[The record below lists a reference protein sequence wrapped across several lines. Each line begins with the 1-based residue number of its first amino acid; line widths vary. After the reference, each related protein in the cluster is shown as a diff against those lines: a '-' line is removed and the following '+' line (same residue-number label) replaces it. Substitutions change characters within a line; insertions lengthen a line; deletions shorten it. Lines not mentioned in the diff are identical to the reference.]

1 MTQRISVEEYRTRL
15 AAGSKRTRKSKH
27 NNTKVECD
35 GHTFDSKA
43 EMRRYLDLRIL
54 QRAGKIRD
62 LVLQPSYSIDTGI
75 YTADFR
81 YVDAE
86 RRRIVV
92 EDVKGHA
99 TDACKLRLKLMA
111 KLGVLVELVT
121 EQSHPQYW
129 RSAT

>member
-1 MTQRISVEEYRTRL
+1 MTQRISVEEYRSRL
-15 AAGSKRTRKSKH
+15 AAGSKRSRKSKH
-27 NNTKVECD
+27 NNCKVECD
-35 GHTFDSKA
+35 GYTFDSKA

-81 YVDAE
+81 YVDASG
-86 RRRIVV
+86 VVHV
-92 EDVKGHA
+92 EDVKGMR
-99 TDACKLRLKLMA
+99 TDACNLRLKLMA

-129 RSAT
+129 RSHV

>member
-1 MTQRISVEEYRTRL
+1 MSRISVEEYRSRL

-35 GHTFDSKA
+35 GHVFDSKA

-54 QRAGKIRD
+54 QRAGKIHD
-62 LVLQPSYSIDTGI
+62 LVLQPSYSIETGI

-81 YVDAE
+81 YIDTMGVTH
-86 RRRIVV
+86 V

-99 TDACKLRLKLMA
+99 TEACKLRLKLMA
-111 KLGVLVELVT
+111 KLGVLVELLT

-129 RSAT
+129 RREP